1 MAISGL
7 LQDFGEPRAPRRRLQ
22 LTISGELASGEATSV
37 VVRNISATG
46 LLLESP
52 VALAAGETITIELPE
67 AGVIQARI
75 VWNSGDLFGC
85 QFAMPISAAALSAAM
100 LRGTPAAE
108 TDSEADF
115 SPRRDAHPNPA
126 FGIRLQRLRKERGLS
141 QAQVAASL
149 GVSKPTVWA
158 WEHGKARP
166 VGSRM
171 AGLAETLGVDEIEL
185 TPDAAG
191 SVLDEIVAKSREQ
204 IAAAIGTTPEKV
216 RISIE
221 F

>member
-1 MAISGL
+1 MAISAL

-22 LTISGELASGEATSV
+22 LTIPGELASGEATSV

-52 VALAAGETITIELPE
+52 IALAPGETIAIELPQ
-67 AGVIQARI
+67 AGLIQARI
-75 VWNSGDLFGC
+75 VWNSGNMFGC

-100 LRGTPAAE
+100 LRGAPSPE
-108 TDSEADF
+108 MEPQADLL
-115 SPRRDAHPNPA
+115 PRRDAVPNPA

-141 QAQVAASL
+141 QAQVAARM

-166 VGSRM
+166 VGTRM
-171 AGLAETLGVDEIEL
+171 AGLAETLGVEEAEL

-191 SVLDEIVAKSREQ
+191 SVLHELIAKSREQ
-204 IAAAIGTTPEKV
+204 IAAAIGTTPDKV

-221 F
+221 L